1 MRISDWSSDVCSSD
15 LPYTKALL
23 SAVPVPDPVKER
35 AKRRIVLHGEIGSAA
50 SMPGGCRFYPRCF
63 HARRLARGGGVATEA
78 WRNESLPSRCTHE
91 IPEFRVAERS
101 EERRVGKECAS
112 TGRSRW

>member
-1 MRISDWSSDVCSSD
+1 MYLGKIVEIASRDQLYSAPRH
-15 LPYTKALL
+15 PYTKALL

-78 WRNESLPSRCTHE
+78 WRHESLP
-91 IPEFRVAERS
+91 
-101 EERRVGKECAS
+101 K
-112 TGRSRW
+112 TGREALREKG